1 MTRMEET
8 RALRE
13 DKEVHYNC
21 AQSVLIPFRDV
32 CGLDRETARK
42 LASNLG
48 SGLRHGGTCGT
59 VAAAML
65 VLGLAGKGAP
75 EAAEFVRRFREKHRE
90 TDCAALLSRAKEAGI
105 PRKEHCDALVLEM
118 AQILEE
124 EFFAPGK

>member
-75 EAAEFVRRFREKHRE
+75 EAAEFVRRFREKHAA
-90 TDCAALLSRAKEAGI
+90 TDCTSLLQRANAEGLAKK
-105 PRKEHCDALVLEM
+105 PHCDALVYEAVETLQEMLEV
-118 AQILEE
+118 
-124 EFFAPGK
+124 